1 MHSLFRHEYKSM
13 QNEEIPAIDAFAVKA
28 KLQDWLK
35 RNVIIWLCCCTIRG
49 LYLNCSATR
58 WSLVHHIRQC
68 CLCFCGFIFILGSD
82 MHCPQLHWFLGED
95 AEKCLHSA
103 WADLMWLPQEML
115 NIGST
120 STHHHFALLPPF
132 SSIYTPAGAAS
143 GGRTI
148 EVSSLT
154 PAATPALIEPVPD
167 EVMTWSFVLNHCH

>member
-1 MHSLFRHEYKSM
+1 MLLQWKQSCKIDWNGMSLYGCAAARSV
-13 QNEEIPAIDAFAVKA
+13 AC
-28 KLQDWLK
+28 
-35 RNVIIWLCCCTIRG
+35 IWTVAL
-49 LYLNCSATR
+49 SR
-58 WSLVHHIRQC
+58 WSPVHHIRQC
-68 CLCFCGFIFILGSD
+68 FLCFCGFIFIPGSD
-82 MHCPQLHWFLGED
+82 MHCPQLYWFLGED
-95 AEKCLHSA
+95 AERCLRSA

-120 STHHHFALLPPF
+120 STHHHFALLPRF

-167 EVMTWSFVLNHCH
+167 EVMTWSFVLNHCL